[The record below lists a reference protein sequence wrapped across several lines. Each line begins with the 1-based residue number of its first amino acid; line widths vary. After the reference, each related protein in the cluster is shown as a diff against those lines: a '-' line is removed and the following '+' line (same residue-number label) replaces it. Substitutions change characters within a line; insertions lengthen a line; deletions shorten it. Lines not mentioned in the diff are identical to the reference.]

1 MINKVLQEHLKVKI
15 LSSMYKFNSVT
26 KLTFQH
32 MRSNKKK
39 LKISLKTQR
48 LKTLIPSLIWSWS
61 QRKKTRMTKTKTK
74 ENKKKM
80 R

>member
-61 QRKKTRMTKTKTK
+61 QRKKKTLMKTKTI
-74 ENKKKM
+74 KKKKRM